1 MDKDKQNLIEKVKQ
15 LRAETG
21 AGWMDCRKALEEAE
35 GDLEQARRI
44 LKAKGVQIAQ
54 KKAHREAREGLI
66 EAYIHFSGRFG
77 ALVEVN
83 CETDFVARTPE
94 FKRLAQE
101 IALQVAGM
109 NPRYVSRDQIPEEE
123 VHRLRQEFEE
133 TVAASLPPETRDS
146 AWERYLERFYAEHC
160 LLDQP
165 LVRDQTQ
172 TVRDLITEAIAR
184 LGENIVVR
192 RFVRFELG
200 E

>member
-1 MDKDKQNLIEKVKQ
+1 MGKDKQDLIAKVKQ

-21 AGWMDCRKALEEAE
+21 AGWMDCRKALEEAK
-35 GDLEQARRI
+35 GDIEQARRI
-44 LKAKGVQIAQ
+44 LKAKGIQMAQ
-54 KKAHREAREGLI
+54 KKAHRETREGLI

-94 FKRLAQE
+94 FKKLAQE

-109 NPRYVSRDQIPEEE
+109 NPRYVSRDQVPEEE
-123 VHRLRQEFEE
+123 IHRLRQEFEE
-133 TVAASLPPETRDS
+133 TVAASVDPAARDS
-146 AWERYLERFYAEHC
+146 AWERYLERFYAENC

-165 LVRDQTQ
+165 LVRDQTR

-192 RFVRFELG
+192 RFLRFELG

>member
-1 MDKDKQNLIEKVKQ
+1 MDQDKQDLLAKVKQ

-35 GDLEQARRI
+35 GDIEQARRI
-44 LKAKGVQIAQ
+44 LKAKGVQMAQ

-94 FKRLAQE
+94 FKKLAQE

-109 NPRYVSRDQIPEEE
+109 NPRYVSRDQVPEGE
-123 VHRLRQEFEE
+123 VRRLRREFEE
-133 TVAASLPPETRDS
+133 TVVPSLEPEAQDS
-146 AWERYLERFYAEHC
+146 AWERYLERFYAENC

-165 LVRDQTQ
+165 LVRDQTR
-172 TVRDLITEAIAR
+172 TVRDLITEAITR

-192 RFVRFELG
+192 RFLRFELG

>member
-1 MDKDKQNLIEKVKQ
+1 MDRDKQDLLAKVKQ

-35 GDLEQARRI
+35 GDIEQARRI
-44 LKAKGVQIAQ
+44 LRAKGVQMAQ

-94 FKRLAQE
+94 FKKLAQE

-109 NPRYVSRDQIPEEE
+109 NPRYVSRDQVPEEE
-123 VHRLRQEFEE
+123 VRRLRREFEE
-133 TVAASLPPETRDS
+133 TVVPSLEPGAQDS
-146 AWERYLERFYAEHC
+146 AWERYLERFYAETC

-165 LVRDQTQ
+165 LVRDQTR
-172 TVRDLITEAIAR
+172 TVRDLITEAITR

-192 RFVRFELG
+192 RFLRFELG